1 MGEGCPR
8 SGWYDTKPRGELV
21 RYALSAMA
29 VGVVAAAGA
38 TVLARAPVASV
49 ASETT
54 DAVLVDLPPALA
66 SASPRS
72 EAPDGPEQA
81 TSEATPA
88 APPAPPPP
96 PPVTTPVETPPEAPH
111 PEAVVEKR
119 EDVPPPPPPPPVAAA
134 PAVEEQ
140 APSGAD
146 AKAAVA
152 EDDEAPSPSPDAHAL
167 AAWQRAM
174 VERLETAKHRSG
186 NHSHMVGTVIVAFR
200 IDRRG
205 RLAEEH
211 VDRTS
216 AVTGLD
222 AAALGLLAAA
232 APFPVP
238 PPGVGEAGLTFTVPI
253 RFNPRR

>member
-1 MGEGCPR
+1 MEEGCLR
-8 SGWYDTKPRGELV
+8 NGWYDTKPRGELV

-29 VGVVAAAGA
+29 VAVVAAAGA
-38 TVLARAPVASV
+38 TVLTRAPVAP
-49 ASETT
+49 ATSEMA

-66 SASPRS
+66 SSGPRS

-81 TSEATPA
+81 ASEATPA

-96 PPVTTPVETPPEAPH
+96 SVTPPAETPPEVPH
-111 PEAVVEKR
+111 PDAVVEK
-119 EDVPPPPPPPPVAAA
+119 ENVSPPPPPPAAAA

-146 AKAAVA
+146 AKTAIA
-152 EDDEAPSPSPDAHAL
+152 EDEAPSPSPDAHAL

-174 VERLETAKHRSG
+174 VERLETAKGSSG
-186 NHSHMVGTVIVAFR
+186 KHAHMVGTVIVAFR

-205 RLAEEH
+205 RLVEEH
-211 VDRTS
+211 VDGMS
-216 AVTGLD
+216 AGAGLD

-232 APFPVP
+232 APFPAP
-238 PPGVGEAGLTFTVPI
+238 PAGVGDAGLTFTVPI